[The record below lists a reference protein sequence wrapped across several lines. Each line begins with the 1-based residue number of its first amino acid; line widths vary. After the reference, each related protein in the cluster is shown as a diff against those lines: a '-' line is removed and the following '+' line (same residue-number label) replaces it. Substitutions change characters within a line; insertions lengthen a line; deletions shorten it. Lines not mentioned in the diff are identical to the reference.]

1 MNFINATDYNFENPG
16 QKNIKIGMKFVELVE
31 NRINKGLGLSK
42 ENIDR
47 IIIWLDVMGDNEAL
61 VKFNNIISNQMSYT
75 DEAVKTI

>member
-47 IIIWLDVMGDNEAL
+47 ICIWLDVMGDNEAL
-61 VKFNNIISNQMSYT
+61 VKFNNIISNQISYI